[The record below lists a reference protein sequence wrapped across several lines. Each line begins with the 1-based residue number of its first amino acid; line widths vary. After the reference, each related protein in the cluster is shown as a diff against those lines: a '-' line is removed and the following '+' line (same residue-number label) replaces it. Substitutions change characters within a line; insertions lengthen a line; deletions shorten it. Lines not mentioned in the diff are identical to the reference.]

1 MNERSRHS
9 RPLLPAFSP
18 AIGLREVLDSA
29 PDLVFSTDQW
39 GRLVW
44 ASAAFETFTGRRVK
58 DCVGRSCHELV
69 LPAHAPGLMRAFL
82 KGRKP
87 EAAAFVRVFDLQRED
102 GSTLSVDAHL
112 RFLEAPD
119 GERYMVGIMREASA
133 VAAPAPA
140 WPLPR
145 PAVEISSEAAAE
157 AAPVP
162 APAASTDTPSREL
175 QLERSLAEAREVAQ
189 AKGDFLATMS
199 HEIRTPMNGVIGM
212 TNLLLQHD
220 LPVESR
226 QMVELIRE
234 SSQTLLALINDT
246 LDYSRLEA
254 GRMPVEELDFDLR
267 VTLDQVAGVLHPLA
281 DEKKLRF
288 DTRVQSLVP
297 SRLQGDPGRLRQVLL
312 NLGSNA
318 VKFTEHG
325 SVQLKVDREAED
337 DEHVTLKFQV
347 IDTGPGIEAGA
358 IDDLFEPYTQSD
370 ASVARRF
377 GGSGLGLAISRRL
390 VEAMG
395 GELGVESQPG
405 QGSSFWFRL
414 RLEKQP
420 VLVGNTAMPAAEVA
434 LRGVRLLVAD
444 GNAGDR
450 GPLAGVLAAWGC
462 IVDCAETGPEALLMV
477 REAAAQD
484 RPYAVAVL
492 DRHLE
497 GLDGEA
503 LGQAIR
509 SDRVLDATQLVM
521 ITNVGRPG
529 DGGRVKAAGF
539 AAYLMKPLE
548 PAQFY
553 EALGEILHPG
563 HATTPQ
569 VERSLVTRHS
579 LAEARRGKLR
589 LLLVDDDPVNQLVAS
604 SALHRVGYNLEV
616 ANNGRRAIE
625 LTEEGRWDLIL
636 MDMQMPDLDGCRT
649 TSAIRA
655 RERGSWRTPIIGLT
669 ANADY
674 KPDRDRCLASGMDL
688 VLGKPINLEQL
699 TATVEKY
706 TTPDG
711 RMAEPERP
719 GHLPGRL
726 TVVSTHFEAPT
737 PIVSQAPPTPLR
749 LVKSG
754 PAEITPVEI
763 PTLPEGPA
771 LDLEQL
777 ESACMGLPALRSSLL
792 HTFLDDMPGRLARL
806 EKAFDSTDPRRLEFE
821 AHGLRGMCATI
832 GAHGCVMLFG
842 EIEDRAREDQ
852 VTEVRVLLEPARGE
866 VARTEQFIRR
876 LETIF
881 NREAA

>member
-1 MNERSRHS
+1 MNDRSRHS

-44 ASAAFETFTGRRVK
+44 ASAAFESFTGRRVK
-58 DCVGRSCHELV
+58 DCVGHSCHELAR
-69 LPAHAPGLMRAFL
+69 PADARGLMRAL
-82 KGRKP
+82 IKGRKP
-87 EAAAFVRVFDLQRED
+87 GAAAFGRTFGLQRPD
-102 GSTLSVDAHL
+102 GTTVQVDAHL
-112 RFLEAPD
+112 RFLDSPD
-119 GERYMVGIMREASA
+119 GDRYLVGVMRELSVA
-133 VAAPAPA
+133 VAAPVVSP
-140 WPLPR
+140 
-145 PAVEISSEAAAE
+145 EAAI
-157 AAPVP
+157 AAPSVSLEAT
-162 APAASTDTPSREL
+162 APAAVPSDSPNREL

-220 LPVESR
+220 LPQESR
-226 QMVELIRE
+226 HMVELIRQ

-254 GRMPVEELDFDLR
+254 GRMPVELLDFDLR

-288 DTRVQSLVP
+288 ETRVNSVVP

-312 NLGSNA
+312 NLGANA

-325 SVQLKVDREAED
+325 SVQVKVERELED
-337 DEHVTLKFQV
+337 DNRVTLMFRV
-347 IDTGPGIEAGA
+347 TDTGPGIEPEA
-358 IDDLFEPYTQSD
+358 IPHLFEPYTQTD
-370 ASVARRF
+370 ASVARRY
-377 GGSGLGLAISRRL
+377 GGSGLGLAIARRL
-390 VEAMG
+390 VDAMG

-405 QGSSFWFRL
+405 QGSTFWFRL
-414 RLEKQP
+414 KLEKQP
-420 VLVGNTAMPAAEVA
+420 VVVGSTYMPPAEVA
-434 LRGVRLLVAD
+434 LRGVHLLIAD
-444 GNAGDR
+444 GNPGDR
-450 GPLAGVLAAWGC
+450 EPLADVLTAWGC
-462 IVDCAETGPEALLMV
+462 VVERAENGPEALRKV
-477 REAAAQD
+477 REAAGRGA
-484 RPYAVAVL
+484 PYAVAVL

-497 GLDGEA
+497 GLDGEE

-509 SDRVLDATQLVM
+509 ADSDLDATRLVM

-589 LLLVDDDPVNQLVAS
+589 LLLVDDDPINQLVTS

-669 ANADY
+669 ANADH
-674 KPDRDRCLASGMDL
+674 KPDRERCLASGMDL

-706 TTPDG
+706 TTHDG
-711 RMAEPERP
+711 RSAEPERP
-719 GHLPGRL
+719 DQAPVRL
-726 TVVSTHFEAPT
+726 TVVSSHFDAPT
-737 PIVSQAPPTPLR
+737 ASVGQTHPAPLR
-749 LVKSG
+749 IAK
-754 PAEITPVEI
+754 PTAAEPVIIEV
-763 PTLPEGPA
+763 PVLPDGPA

-777 ESACMGLPALRSSLL
+777 ESACMGLPALRASLL
-792 HTFLDDMPGRLARL
+792 HAFLNDMPTRLDRL
-806 EKAFDSTDPRRLEFE
+806 EKAFDAADPRRLEFE
-821 AHGLRGMCATI
+821 AHGLKGMCATI
-832 GAHGCVMLFG
+832 GANGCVLLFG
-842 EIEDRAREDQ
+842 EIEDHAREDLSIE
-852 VTEVRVLLEPARGE
+852 TRVLLQPAKDE
-866 VARTEQFIRR
+866 VERTEQFIRR
-876 LETIF
+876 FETIL

>member
-18 AIGLREVLDSA
+18 AIGLREVLDST

-58 DCVGRSCHELV
+58 DCVGHTCAELV
-69 LPAHAPGLMRAFL
+69 LPVDLPGLMRAFL
-82 KGRKP
+82 NARKP
-87 EAAAFVRVFDLQRED
+87 GGAPFDRTFGLHRPD
-102 GSTLSVDAHL
+102 GTTMMVQGRL
-112 RFLEAPD
+112 RFIDSPD
-119 GERYMVGIMREASA
+119 GERYLVGVVRDVHSE
-133 VAAPAPA
+133 VAARQGGPETEA
-140 WPLPR
+140 
-145 PAVEISSEAAAE
+145 EAAAE
-157 AAPVP
+157 AP
-162 APAASTDTPSREL
+162 AQPDGNTPSREI
-175 QLERSLAEAREVAQ
+175 QLERSLAEARELAQ

-199 HEIRTPMNGVIGM
+199 HEIRTPMSGVIGM

-220 LPVESR
+220 LPAESR
-226 QMVELIRE
+226 QLVELIRE

-254 GRMPVEELDFDLR
+254 GRMPVEQLDFDLR
-267 VTLDQVAGVLHPLA
+267 VTLDQIAGVLHPLA
-281 DEKKLRF
+281 EEKHLRLE
-288 DTRVQSLVP
+288 TRVHSLVP

-318 VKFTEHG
+318 IKFTAHG
-325 SVQLKVDREAED
+325 SVQVRVDREVED
-337 DEHVTLKFQV
+337 DDHVTLLFHV
-347 IDTGPGIEAGA
+347 NDSGPGIEREA
-358 IDDLFEPYTQSD
+358 IPHLFEPYTQSD
-370 ASVARRF
+370 PSVARRY
-377 GGSGLGLAISRRL
+377 GGSGLGLAIARRL

-405 QGSSFWFRL
+405 QGSTFWFRL
-414 RLEKQP
+414 KLQKQP
-420 VLVGNTAMPAAEVA
+420 LLVGNTSLPPAEVA

-450 GPLAGVLAAWGC
+450 EPLADVLAAWGC
-462 IVDCAETGPEALLMV
+462 VVERAENGPEALRRI
-477 REAAAQD
+477 REAAE
-484 RPYAVAVL
+484 RGKPFAVAVL
-492 DRHLE
+492 DRHLD
-497 GLDGEA
+497 GLDGEE

-509 SDRVLDATQLVM
+509 SDRELDATHLIM

-539 AAYLMKPLE
+539 AAYLMKPLA

-563 HATTPQ
+563 HASTPQ
-569 VERSLVTRHS
+569 VERALVTRHS

-589 LLLVDDDPVNQLVAS
+589 LLLVDDDPVNQLVTT

-616 ANNGRRAIE
+616 ASNGRRAIE

-669 ANADY
+669 ANADH

-706 TTPDG
+706 TTREG
-711 RMAEPERP
+711 RATEPERASQAP
-719 GHLPGRL
+719 VRL
-726 TVVSTHFEAPT
+726 TVVSSHFDAPAVA
-737 PIVSQAPPTPLR
+737 PAPPPAPLK
-749 LVKSG
+749 LSKPLAAEGAPVEVPALPDG
-754 PAEITPVEI
+754 PAI
-763 PTLPEGPA
+763 
-771 LDLEQL
+771 DLEQL
-777 ESACMGLPALRSSLL
+777 EAACMGLPALRASLL
-792 HTFLDDMPGRLARL
+792 HTFLNDMPGRLDRL
-806 EKAFDSTDPRRLEFE
+806 EQAFDSDDPRRLEFE

-832 GAHGCVMLFG
+832 GAHGCVILFG
-842 EIEDRAREDQ
+842 EIEDRAREDI
-852 VTEVRVLLEPARGE
+852 TAEARVLLQPARDE
-866 VARTEQFIRR
+866 AYRTEQFIRR
-876 LETIF
+876 FETIL

>member
-1 MNERSRHS
+1 VNERSRHS

-58 DCVGRSCHELV
+58 DCVGHSCHELV

-82 KGRKP
+82 NARKP
-87 EAAAFVRVFDLQRED
+87 EATPFVRVFDLLRTD
-102 GSTLSVDAHL
+102 GTTLSVDAHL
-112 RFLEAPD
+112 RFLDSPD
-119 GERYMVGIMREASA
+119 GERYMVGTMREQSA
-133 VAAPAPA
+133 AAVPAPPPPPFVAAAEPELSVAPAP
-140 WPLPR
+140 
-145 PAVEISSEAAAE
+145 V
-157 AAPVP
+157 
-162 APAASTDTPSREL
+162 ASTDMPSREHE
-175 QLERSLAEAREVAQ
+175 LERSLAEAREVAQ

-267 VTLDQVAGVLHPLA
+267 VTLDQVAGVLPRSRPRR
-281 DEKKLRF
+281 LRF
-288 DTRVQSLVP
+288 DTASSPRCR
-297 SRLQGDPGRLRQVLL
+297 RLRGDPGRLRQVLL

-318 VKFTEHG
+318 AKFTEQG

-337 DEHVTLKFQV
+337 DQHVTLKFQV
-347 IDTGPGIEAGA
+347 SDTGPGIEPGA
-358 IDDLFEPYTQSD
+358 IADLFEPYTQTD

-395 GELGVESQPG
+395 GTMGVESQPG
-405 QGSSFWFRL
+405 QGSTFWFRL
-414 RLEKQP
+414 QLEKQP
-420 VLVGNTAMPAAEVA
+420 VLVGNTSLPAAEVA

-462 IVDCAETGPEALLMV
+462 VVDCAETGPEALLMV

-492 DRHLE
+492 DRHLD

-509 SDRVLDATQLVM
+509 SDSILDATQLVM

-569 VERSLVTRHS
+569 IERSLVTRHS

-589 LLLVDDDPVNQLVAS
+589 LLLVDDDPVNQLVTS

-711 RMAEPERP
+711 RLAEPERP
-719 GHLPGRL
+719 GHLPTRL
-726 TVVSTHFEAPT
+726 TVVSSHFEAPSPAT
-737 PIVSQAPPTPLR
+737 SRAPSSPLK
-749 LVKSG
+749 LVKLSPG
-754 PAEITPVEI
+754 EFTPVEI
-763 PTLPEGPA
+763 PTLPDGPA

-806 EKAFDSTDPRRLEFE
+806 EKAFDSSDPRRLEFE

-852 VTEVRVLLEPARGE
+852 VTEVRILLEPARAE
-866 VARTEQFIRR
+866 VERTEQFIRR